1 MIKNLVT
8 YKADVNYDGKVGMM
22 DLATLNAAHANGG
35 NVAGAAE
42 VDRDINHDK
51 IIDITDLTALGN
63 QWGQSLWSD
72 GSDYVNAT
80 AGFDMKSQN
89 ASTQSEQAWT
99 NTAFEAAGVAA
110 EISTA
115 DHASDLAMFTA
126 ADTTIS

>member
-1 MIKNLVT
+1 
-8 YKADVNYDGKVGMM
+8 
-22 DLATLNAAHANGG
+22 
-35 NVAGAAE
+35 
-42 VDRDINHDK
+42 
-51 IIDITDLTALGN
+51 
-63 QWGQSLWSD
+63 
-72 GSDYVNAT
+72 VNAT